1 LFLRFARIGR
11 DFYADEQRW
20 LDQPFWQARRNW
32 PDAEV
37 AHAAVDFAALKI
49 ERAPVLREG
58 FVDEAEVVITA
69 DQPLGIWHVQGV
81 EVAALVR
88 RLKQGEPA
96 NQVLAG
102 LTVEQ
107 GRMVRGWLLAQGF
120 KP

>member
-1 LFLRFARIGR
+1 MFLRFARIGR

-20 LDQPFWQARRNW
+20 PDQPFWQARRNW

-37 AHAAVDFAALKI
+37 AHAEADFNALRI
-49 ERAPVLREG
+49 ERAPVLRDG
-58 FVDEAEVVITA
+58 LVDEAEVVITA

-88 RLKQGEPA
+88 RLRSEPA
-96 NQVLAG
+96 EQVLAG
-102 LTVEQ
+102 LTTEQ
-107 GRMVRGWLLAQGF
+107 GRMVRSWLLAQGF